1 MKVEEPAP
9 TPHKQP
15 LSLSDYRQSK
25 RQQQYQHIEGEDP
38 SHFKYIKTEQQHNY
52 SHHSKQSLHNSLSE
66 STTKPLSLPPLPPPL
81 PSSLPNESPPP
92 PPPPPD
98 K

>member
-1 MKVEEPAP
+1 MKVEESAP

-38 SHFKYIKTEQQHNY
+38 SHFKYIKTDQQQHNI
-52 SHHSKQSLHNSLSE
+52 SHHSKQSLHNSLLE
-66 STTKPLSLPPLPPPL
+66 STIKSISLPPLPPPL
-81 PSSLPNESPPP
+81 PSSLPIESPPP
-92 PPPPPD
+92 PPPPD